1 MTKEIF
7 HPATGEALAVGQQTN
22 TYSIMLSDEV
32 LENVHM
38 SRVCH
43 VTLPRIEC
51 DTDPVILLVRR

>member
-7 HPATGEALAVGQQTN
+7 DPATGEALTVGQQTN

-38 SRVCH
+38 SRVRQ
-43 VTLPRIEC
+43 VAS
-51 DTDPVILLVRR
+51 VQ